1 MPNEQAVNATED
13 SQEDADALVEQQ
25 MLEALAKEE
34 AQEEQEKSPDGEAE
48 DADALVEQQ
57 MLEALAKE
65 EAQEE
70 QEKSPDGEAEDADA
84 LVEQQMLEALAKE
97 GSADDSGAEPMAGN
111 ILSGEPGSTV
121 KPALFQSLSPAD
133 QDAPPKN
140 IEMLMDVTLVV
151 SIELGRTTMQVK
163 RILEL
168 GPGSVIELNKMAGE
182 PVDVLVNNKLI
193 ARGEVVVV
201 DENFGIR
208 VTDLI
213 SPSDRLKSL

>member
-1 MPNEQAVNATED
+1 MSATKD
-13 SQEDADALVEQQ
+13 SQEDTDALAKEETQEEEQQKSSDDEAKDADALVEQQ

-34 AQEEQEKSPDGEAE
+34 TQEEEQQKSSDDEAK

-65 EAQEE
+65 ETQEGTT
-70 QEKSPDGEAEDADA
+70 DG
-84 LVEQQMLEALAKE
+84 K
-97 GSADDSGAEPMAGN
+97 DSEPMAQN
-111 ILSGEPGSTV
+111 VLPGEPGTTV
-121 KPALFQSLSPAD
+121 KPAQFQSLNPAA
-133 QDAPPKN
+133 QEAPSKN
-140 IEMLMDVTLVV
+140 IEMLMDVTLAV

-208 VTDLI
+208 VTDLV
-213 SPSDRLKSL
+213 SPSERLKSL

>member
-13 SQEDADALVEQQ
+13 SQ
-25 MLEALAKEE
+25 
-34 AQEEQEKSPDGEAE
+34 E

>member
-1 MPNEQAVNATED
+1 
-13 SQEDADALVEQQ
+13 
-25 MLEALAKEE
+25 
-34 AQEEQEKSPDGEAE
+34 
-48 DADALVEQQ
+48 
-57 MLEALAKE
+57 
-65 EAQEE
+65 
-70 QEKSPDGEAEDADA
+70 
-84 LVEQQMLEALAKE
+84 QQMLEALAKE

-133 QDAPPKN
+133 QDAAPKN